1 MVNSAPV
8 AGNDRY
14 TVHTNRTLN
23 IAAPGLLA
31 NDSDAD
37 GDPLNVTLVNITGLK
52 GTLSPFVDGHFD
64 FTPTTGFTG
73 TTSFTYTIGDGF
85 GGSAVGTVT
94 IDVVNSAPVARNDSY
109 SIRPNQALNVAV
121 PGLLANDSD
130 ADGDPLNVTLVNV
143 TGLQGTLSPFAD
155 GHFSFTPTTGFAG
168 TTSFTYTIGDGLGGS
183 ATATATINVV
193 ANSVPVAGN
202 DSYTVYANRTLNIAA
217 PGLLAND
224 SDADGDPLNVILV
237 NITGLQGTLS
247 PFADGHF
254 DFTPT
259 TGFTG
264 TTSFTYTIGD
274 GFGGSAVGT
283 VKLSVVATPTKT
295 LSVGN
300 APDRQSGAGGQWAA
314 AWTNNE
320 IVSAIT
326 HKADQ
331 TNAAE
336 NWSTVRLTGLSPQSL
351 AGGDVYAGD
360 LGVSG
365 QSAATSSVRQEID
378 GKEALRF
385 DLAQS
390 ATALTVH
397 LSRLFTQDDGSPFVE
412 SGLLRLL
419 DAAGKVVTETSF
431 HASGTTGTMVV
442 TLTSDTAFSA
452 IELSAGVYDGSNF
465 VYGGYAQAD
474 GSFASAVTTDASGN
488 RHGSDFM
495 VDKIDFQVPLV
506 GIPLTEALAG

>member
-1 MVNSAPV
+1 
-8 AGNDRY
+8 
-14 TVHTNRTLN
+14 
-23 IAAPGLLA
+23 
-31 NDSDAD
+31 
-37 GDPLNVTLVNITGLK
+37 
-52 GTLSPFVDGHFD
+52 
-64 FTPTTGFTG
+64 
-73 TTSFTYTIGDGF
+73 
-85 GGSAVGTVT
+85 
-94 IDVVNSAPVARNDSY
+94 
-109 SIRPNQALNVAV
+109 
-121 PGLLANDSD
+121 
-130 ADGDPLNVTLVNV
+130 
-143 TGLQGTLSPFAD
+143 
-155 GHFSFTPTTGFAG
+155 
-168 TTSFTYTIGDGLGGS
+168 
-183 ATATATINVV
+183 
-193 ANSVPVAGN
+193 
-202 DSYTVYANRTLNIAA
+202 
-217 PGLLAND
+217 
-224 SDADGDPLNVILV
+224 
-237 NITGLQGTLS
+237 
-247 PFADGHF
+247 
-254 DFTPT
+254 
-259 TGFTG
+259 
-264 TTSFTYTIGD
+264 
-274 GFGGSAVGT
+274 
-283 VKLSVVATPTKT
+283 
-295 LSVGN
+295 
-300 APDRQSGAGGQWAA
+300 
-314 AWTNNE
+314 
-320 IVSAIT
+320 
-326 HKADQ
+326 
-331 TNAAE
+331 
-336 NWSTVRLTGLSPQSL
+336 LTGLSPQSL